1 MEIWADPG
9 ILSPFQ
15 PPRGPHTRTQTR
27 TRKHTDSSGAAE
39 RSKPETLK
47 DVAPAEREG
56 RSSSAIKALK
66 DDAPAEQREP
76 IELSK
81 QDSEG

>member
-15 PPRGPHTRTQTR
+15 QPHTRTQTR

-66 DDAPAEQREP
+66 DDAPAEQQEP
-76 IELSK
+76 IEFSN
-81 QDSEG
+81 QGTEG

>member
-15 PPRGPHTRTQTR
+15 QPHTRTQTR
-27 TRKHTDSSGAAE
+27 TRKHTDSRGAAE
-39 RSKPETLK
+39 RSKPET
-47 DVAPAEREG
+47 
-56 RSSSAIKALK
+56 LK

>member
-1 MEIWADPG
+1 MT
-9 ILSPFQ
+9 LQ
-15 PPRGPHTRTQTR
+15 Q
-27 TRKHTDSSGAAE
+27 SSE
-39 RSKPETLK
+39 S
-47 DVAPAEREG
+47 